1 METLEKSWSVCGI
14 DFSLELWPGRVF
26 VPTTVSELLAQ
37 QLTRVPGETVVIDMG
52 CGSGFFSVLAAKL
65 GAAKIYAVDVTSH
78 AVELTK
84 NNLLRNGITEKAE
97 VLCGNLFDPLKGI
110 KAHRII
116 LDVSGVA
123 ARLARATPWY
133 PEAIASANEDGTEPT
148 ISALRQGREHLL
160 PGGKL
165 IFPCG
170 TLAHESRI
178 IEAAKELFHNNL
190 RLLNEKLIPV
200 TEQLREAFDQCHD
213 LLEKGLVSLVE
224 RRGKEYWL
232 LHVYEA
238 KA

>member
-26 VPTTVSELLAQ
+26 VPTTVSELIAA
-37 QLTRVPGETVVIDMG
+37 QLTRLSKETVVIDMG
-52 CGSGFFSVLAAKL
+52 CGSGFFAVLAAKL
-65 GAAKIYAVDVTSH
+65 GAAKVYAVDVTAQ

-84 NNLLRNGITEKAE
+84 RNLARNDISEIAE
-97 VLCGNLFDPLKGI
+97 VICGNLFEPLKGI
-110 KAHRII
+110 KAHQII

-123 ARLARATPWY
+123 SKLARFTPWY

-148 ISALRQGREHLL
+148 ISALSQGREHLL

-170 TLAHESRI
+170 SLAYESRI
-178 IEAAKELFHNNL
+178 VEAAKDLFQNNL
-190 RLLNEKLIPV
+190 RPLSEKLIPV
-200 TEQLREAFDQCHD
+200 TRQLREAFDQCHE
-213 LLEKGLVSLVE
+213 LLEKGWVSLVE